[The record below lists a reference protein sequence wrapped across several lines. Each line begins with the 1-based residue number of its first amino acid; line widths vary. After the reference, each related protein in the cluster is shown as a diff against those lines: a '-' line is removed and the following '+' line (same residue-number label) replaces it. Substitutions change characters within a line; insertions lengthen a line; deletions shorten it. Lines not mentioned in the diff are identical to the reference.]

1 MISVPQISFS
11 SINLRTYFVKNSMTT
26 IIIEFDN
33 GWKLSFR
40 IHNASTLVEV
50 SLKFDVTLL
59 ECPPN
64 LYMKIIPF

>member
-1 MISVPQISFS
+1 
-11 SINLRTYFVKNSMTT
+11 MTT